1 MLKDFSELVKR
12 AEGGEKTRL
21 ALVGAQDGEALGAVV
36 NAARKGT
43 VEPIL
48 VGSSDAVKKTAEVE
62 GINIS
67 GYEIVEPGDDGDAHT
82 ACQLVVDGRAQALMK
97 GRVSTGDIL
106 RAVLDKR
113 YNLRGKGLLSHVLL
127 LENPNYHK
135 LFILTDAAM
144 VVKPDL
150 KQKIEITKNAVEVM
164 HKLGVEKP
172 KVGMIC
178 AVEKVN
184 YEHMP
189 DTVDAAIISQMSVR
203 GQMGNCVI
211 DGPLAFDN
219 AISKTA
225 AEIKGIDSP
234 VAGDIDI
241 AVLPDIEAANA
252 LYKGLMFLSD
262 TKSAGI
268 IVGSKVPIILLSRAD
283 TEECKYY
290 SILLGGLVS

>member
-62 GINIS
+62 GIDID

-113 YNLRGKGLLSHVLL
+113 YNLRGKGLISHVIL
-127 LENPNYHK
+127 LENPRYHK
-135 LFILTDAAM
+135 LFIMTDVAM

-189 DTVDAAIISQMSVR
+189 DTVDAAIISQMSIR
-203 GQMGNCVI
+203 GQMGNCII

-262 TKSAGI
+262 SKSAGI

-290 SILLGGLVS
+290 SILLSGLVS